1 MTDAGWAE
9 KAVDKMIERLDCAC
23 ETCVGPGCQKLLQ
36 AEHTRSVRIVK
47 KLQKAIELDQHSYNF
62 TAKTAYLAALSHV
75 LTALQRG
82 RGGKGCVSSI

>member
-9 KAVDKMIERLDCAC
+9 REVRKTSAKPGANADVQVQELCVRL
-23 ETCVGPGCQKLLQ
+23 VKQ
-36 AEHTRSVRIVK
+36 EHARSVRIVK

-82 RGGKGCVSSI
+82 RGGKG